1 MFADGKI
8 FNFLDIQKI
17 YSYQMRHRLQFIHN
31 IFHWNIQ
38 PHRLFNLLMMQQ
50 ANLEPALPV
59 ARLPASPPSPKSS
72 RSAWTTIP
80 RPMTLLSR
88 NLLAKIRTLELPYL
102 LAKIFPRSPAWP
114 TLLLKLPDNETLK
127 INNKSYILKLLHIL

>member
-1 MFADGKI
+1 MT
-8 FNFLDIQKI
+8 
-17 YSYQMRHRLQFIHN
+17 
-31 IFHWNIQ
+31 
-38 PHRLFNLLMMQQ
+38 QQ

-59 ARLPASPPSPKSS
+59 LRLPASPPSPKSS
-72 RSAWTTIP
+72 RSACTTIP

-114 TLLLKLPDNETLK
+114 TLLLKLPDDETLK